1 MWIIPIDGNER
12 RRATRRRPTCAHERR
27 IHPLPLSALRVDP
40 LSASA
45 RLRVEVHLHPSDER
59 PPHKLGGRPRR
70 VQVATQGEPVLQGAA
85 DEHEHAGRSARS
97 VPAVR
102 QVGEAEGGGRPDG
115 DRRGRGAVRRVP
127 HRSPARAVGCD
138 EQLIGARSRRG
149 ENGQK
154 TTFSRDFSRATFRAR
169 HFRTRLS
176 CRRDTKA
183 MSPPDADTSAGL
195 SEVDLERSLKGE
207 RATSLSRSIT
217 IFPRLDSTRNVFARS
232 PRFPPRAAG

>member
-1 MWIIPIDGNER
+1 MLVRPRRVLVLWIIPIDGDER

-27 IHPLPLSALRVDP
+27 IHPLPLPALRVDP

-85 DEHEHAGRSARS
+85 DEHENAGRSARS

-115 DRRGRGAVRRVP
+115 DRRDRGAVRHFP
-127 HRSPARAVGCD
+127 HRSQAREVGCD
-138 EQLIGARSRRG
+138 EQRWRKLRFGFRR
-149 ENGQK
+149 K
-154 TTFSRDFSRATFRAR
+154 VATFRATGFTAPR
-169 HFRTRLS
+169 AANAPLRPAATRRPCLLPTPIPP
-176 CRRDTKA
+176 RG
-183 MSPPDADTSAGL
+183 SPRWTSSGR
-195 SEVDLERSLKGE
+195 SRVRERPPFP
-207 RATSLSRSIT
+207 
-217 IFPRLDSTRNVFARS
+217 FPRGDSTRNFFARVR
-232 PRFPPRAAG
+232 RFPG

>member
-70 VQVATQGEPVLQGAA
+70 VQVATQGEPILQGAA

-102 QVGEAEGGGRPDG
+102 QVGDAEGGGRPDG

-127 HRSPARAVGCD
+127 HRSPVRAVGCD
-138 EQLIGARSRRG
+138 EHLASDLSRLFASGLFFGPALPNAPLVPPRHEGHVSSRR
-149 ENGQK
+149 
-154 TTFSRDFSRATFRAR
+154 R
-169 HFRTRLS
+169 HIRGALR
-176 CRRDTKA
+176 
-183 MSPPDADTSAGL
+183 G
-195 SEVDLERSLKGE
+195 G
-207 RATSLSRSIT
+207 
-217 IFPRLDSTRNVFARS
+217 
-232 PRFPPRAAG
+232 PRAVAQG

>member
-1 MWIIPIDGNER
+1 LWIIPIDGNER

-127 HRSPARAVGCD
+127 HRRPARAVGGD
-138 EQLIGARSRRG
+138 EQHHRSPVPSRRNEIG
-149 ENGQK
+149 N
-154 TTFSRDFSRATFRAR
+154 
-169 HFRTRLS
+169 H
-176 CRRDTKA
+176 
-183 MSPPDADTSAGL
+183 
-195 SEVDLERSLKGE
+195 
-207 RATSLSRSIT
+207 
-217 IFPRLDSTRNVFARS
+217 VFARLFAS
-232 PRFPPRAAG
+232 DLSRPALPNAPLAPPRHEGHVSSRRRHIRGALRGGPRAVAQG